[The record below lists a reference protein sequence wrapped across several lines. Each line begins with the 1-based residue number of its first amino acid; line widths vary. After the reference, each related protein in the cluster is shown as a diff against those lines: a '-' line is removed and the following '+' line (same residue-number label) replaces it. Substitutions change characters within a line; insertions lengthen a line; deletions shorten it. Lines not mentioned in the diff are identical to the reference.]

1 MPKVRA
7 EAASVPVT
15 LFETV
20 TDFVPVTV
28 AVAKAVVALLS
39 VKEPALTAATV
50 VLAGMFVP
58 VIGMP
63 TTKPA
68 VLLTGR
74 LVPTTVWVAVA
85 VGAAAPIAVM
95 TVPAGK

>member
-7 EAASVPVT
+7 DAASVPVT
-15 LFETV
+15 AFETV
-20 TDFVPVTV
+20 TNLVPVTV
-28 AVAKAVVALLS
+28 AIARAVVAVLS

-50 VLAGMFVP
+50 VLAGILVP

-68 VLLTGR
+68 VLETGR
-74 LVPTTVWVAVA
+74 FVPMTVWVAVVA
-85 VGAAAPIAVM
+85 GAIALMAVM